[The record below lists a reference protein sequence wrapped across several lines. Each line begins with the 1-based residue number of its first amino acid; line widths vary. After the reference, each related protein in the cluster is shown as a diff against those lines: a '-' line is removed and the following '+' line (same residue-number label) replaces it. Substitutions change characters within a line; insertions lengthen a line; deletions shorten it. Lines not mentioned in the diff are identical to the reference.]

1 MLLLVL
7 LVAVLVF
14 LVNSPW
20 QKLQPVLIAL
30 LVNTKRRLDL
40 VRVAVAVLVTLLV
53 VLLLLVLLVWKA
65 NTPRRQ
71 E

>member
-30 LVNTKRRLDL
+30 LVNTKRCLDL

-65 NTPRRQ
+65 NMPRRQ